1 METGETPKKGIL
13 GRRIRERRP
22 TVTPEELDRILQGE
36 HVLPHVRELF
46 GQERDN
52 TALPTLSTCP
62 IEVTLPQKF
71 NQRIAE
77 MTQKTL
83 KDTRERGCFGYLE
96 SDSDSLNDVHFHL
109 EKKSKK
115 FAYYLKRND
124 RMHMSHSIDDLVVK
138 GVKVPLVAIHT
149 HPDIFPPDWISIV
162 SMEDIISFLDE
173 RPIPFNAISHPWG
186 TTFLVKCQE
195 FFKGSIYSFDDL
207 WRSQLERLRKI
218 RDYYRDNMG
227 SSEQHSAQEDFLAA
241 LCGQYGIAY
250 YTSNRFN
257 ESAQPLVEPKAVI
270 FKRVNPWRRLN
281 DLEEIEKKL

>member
-1 METGETPKKGIL
+1 MEIGEEQGSKPTGTKT
-13 GRRIRERRP
+13 REANVNSDKLEAMLR
-22 TVTPEELDRILQGE
+22 GK
-36 HVLPHVRELF
+36 HVLPFVRDLF

-52 TALPTLSTCP
+52 DFLPTLGTCP
-62 IEVTLPQKF
+62 TEVTLPQKF

-96 SDSDSLNDVHFHL
+96 SDNDSLNDVHFHL

-124 RMHMSHSIDDLVVK
+124 RMHMGYHSIDDLVVK

-149 HPDIFPPDWISIV
+149 HPDIFPPGWISIV

-186 TTFLVKCQE
+186 TTLLVKCQE